1 MDSELMKWLFGA
13 GFTGL
18 GAIIASAISWYRSS
32 KMIPKELE
40 GMSLDNR
47 QKEVSLVEQYDTI
60 VDMAVSRAVNSEER
74 FCRLEGENKQL
85 NSDIK
90 SLGKQLDEQ
99 KELIKEQAK
108 TIALQTARLNSQ
120 GIRIQEQ
127 EELITSLRMDLTSA
141 QEYSN
146 QLMLQLKEKN
156 ITPKENPKRRTS
168 RASSQ
173 TKDEN
178 KSD

>member
-1 MDSELMKWLFGA
+1 MDPELMKWLSGA
-13 GFTGL
+13 GFAGL
-18 GAIIASAISWYRSS
+18 GAVIASVISWYRSS

-47 QKEVSLVEQYDTI
+47 KKEVSLVEQYDTI
-60 VDMAVSRAVNSEER
+60 VDMAVARAVNSEER
-74 FCRLEGENKQL
+74 FCKLEGENKTL
-85 NSDIK
+85 REDIK
-90 SLGKQLDEQ
+90 LLGKQLDEQ

-127 EELITSLRMDLTSA
+127 EELIGSLRMDLTQA

-156 ITPKENPKRRTS
+156 ITPRENPKKRNS
-168 RASSQ
+168 KAPSQ
-173 TKDEN
+173 TGDEN
-178 KSD
+178 NSE

>member
-1 MDSELMKWLFGA
+1 MNSELMKWLFGA

-18 GAIIASAISWYRSS
+18 GAVIASLISWYRSS

-40 GMSLDNR
+40 AVSLDNR

-60 VDMAVSRAVNSEER
+60 VDMAVARAVNSEER
-74 FCRLEGENKQL
+74 FCKLEGENRTLRDDMKL
-85 NSDIK
+85 
-90 SLGKQLDEQ
+90 LGKQLDEQ
-99 KELIKEQAK
+99 RELIKEQAE

-127 EELITSLRMDLTSA
+127 EELISSLRMDLTVA

-146 QLMLQLKEKN
+146 ELMAQLKEKD
-156 ITPKENPKRRTS
+156 ITPKVNS
-168 RASSQ
+168 RKKSIKSS
-173 TKDEN
+173 
-178 KSD
+178 SDDSGK

>member
-40 GMSLDNR
+40 SMNLENR

-60 VDMAVSRAVNSEER
+60 VDMAVARAVNSEER

-120 GIRIQEQ
+120 GVRIQEQ
-127 EELITSLRMDLTSA
+127 EELISSLRMDLTSA

>member
-1 MDSELMKWLFGA
+1 MDSELTKWLFGA
-13 GFTGL
+13 GFAGL
-18 GAIIASAISWYRSS
+18 GAIIGSVISWYRSS

-47 QKEVSLVEQYDTI
+47 QKEVSLVEKYDSI
-60 VDMAVSRAVNSEER
+60 VDMAIARAVNSEER
-74 FCRLEGENKQL
+74 FCRLEGENKEL
-85 NSDIK
+85 RADVK
-90 SLGKQLDEQ
+90 SLGQQLDEQ
-99 KELIKEQAK
+99 RELIKEQAA
-108 TIALQTARLNSQ
+108 TISLQTARLNSQ

-127 EELITSLRMDLTSA
+127 EELITSLRMDLTQA
-141 QEYSN
+141 QEYSS

-173 TKDEN
+173 TNDEN
-178 KSD
+178 DSE

>member
-1 MDSELMKWLFGA
+1 MDSELMKWLVGA

-18 GAIIASAISWYRSS
+18 GAVIASVISWYRSS

-60 VDMAVSRAVNSEER
+60 VDMAVARAVNSEER
-74 FCRLEGENKQL
+74 FCKLEGENKTL
-85 NSDIK
+85 REDIK
-90 SLGKQLDEQ
+90 LLGKQLDEQ
-99 KELIKEQAK
+99 RGLIKEQAE

-120 GIRIQEQ
+120 GVRIQEQ

-178 KSD
+178 NSE